1 MSSEL
6 TITLARSPASRDTAG
21 STTCTFLQ
29 IVSAPLANILED
41 ATYVLAGVPG
51 LTIGATSLG
60 RWAVSPLVVGITA
73 FSQLSMVRSKVLV
86 MIEALLRFQVSASEN
101 IL

>member
-1 MSSEL
+1 M
-6 TITLARSPASRDTAG
+6 TLARSPASRDTAG

-29 IVSAPLANILED
+29 NISAPLANIQAD
-41 ATYVLAGVPG
+41 TTYVLAGIPR

-73 FSQLSMVRSKVLV
+73 FSQLGMVRGKVFV
-86 MIEALLRFQVSASEN
+86 MIEALLRFQVSVSRN
-101 IL
+101 VL

>member
-1 MSSEL
+1 M
-6 TITLARSPASRDTAG
+6 TLARSPAPRDTAG

-41 ATYVLAGVPG
+41 ATYVLAGVPR

-73 FSQLSMVRSKVLV
+73 FSQLGMVRGKVFI
-86 MIEALLRFQVSASEN
+86 MIEALLRF
-101 IL
+101 